1 MRYFLFSWRWAL
13 NCCSSCP
20 CPRMAFGCS
29 GQSMPK
35 PHSAPCSLWLIR
47 PRLHALGLAMASP
60 HGCGCQANR
69 QLSFF
74 WILQA
79 QRLGHGYQAMGDWLQ
94 SLRMNVKVFSP
105 LFPKLALSYWKH
117 FRCMKCQ
124 TEWKI
129 AEMRS
134 FGCGSTCMA
143 PALPNVC
150 RTWR

>member
-29 GQSMPK
+29 GQSHIQRHAVFGWSGQGCMRWVWRWQVHMDAVVKQIDSWVSFGSCK
-35 PHSAPCSLWLIR
+35 PRGWVMVTGA
-47 PRLHALGLAMASP
+47 
-60 HGCGCQANR
+60 
-69 QLSFF
+69 
-74 WILQA
+74 
-79 QRLGHGYQAMGDWLQ
+79 AMGDWLQ

-129 AEMRS
+129 AEMHS